1 MSKLDSNIQKLWA
14 DRIKPQPMFDVLQRA
29 HIQEQNGEYLA
40 RMEIGDTPGF
50 QNTEMHRLLGKFAG
64 EPLRYSPSSGEMRL
78 KNAVYA
84 SQWPG
89 VSEIDMSLTIA
100 PANFLISAA
109 MASVSRPGDVIY
121 LPDPGFPSYLLA
133 ANFLNLKVVYYSS
146 LANIELTIRQTIE
159 ETKLIP
165 RIVVINNPSNPLG
178 LAIDGFVFK
187 DLITYLEESNVQLIL
202 DETYINLVY
211 EDINPRIDSNLA
223 IRIRSFSKEH
233 CSPGLRIGYALAPK
247 NQSKVMSDFVSL
259 SISCTPKFIQLAVA
273 EYLESENAII
283 FTAQVRNEMKRR
295 FEILQDTIPEKHFL
309 AKPNSAFYALI
320 RVEDD
325 AEAFEFLMRRNVS
338 TCPGSKFG
346 KMSTNSLRISL
357 AGSGESFQKDLTML
371 QVGLEQ
377 YLNR

>member
-1 MSKLDSNIQKLWA
+1 MNELDSNTQKLWA
-14 DRIKPQPMFDVLQRA
+14 DRIQPQPMFDVLQRA

-50 QNTEMHRLLGKFAG
+50 QNSEMHRLLAKFAG
-64 EPLRYSPSSGEMRL
+64 EPFRYSPSSGEKRL
-78 KNAVYA
+78 KDAVFA
-84 SQWPG
+84 SQWPDF
-89 VSEIDMSLTIA
+89 SEIDMSITVA

-109 MASVSRPGDVIY
+109 MASVSRPGDVVY
-121 LPDPGFPSYLLA
+121 LPDPGFPTYLLA
-133 ANFLNLKVVYYSS
+133 ANFLNLKIVYYSS
-146 LANIELTIRQTIE
+146 LEDLEISIRQTIE
-159 ETKLIP
+159 DTKLIP

-178 LAIDGFVFK
+178 LAIEGTVFR
-187 DLITYLEESNVQLIL
+187 DLVNYLEGSNVQLIL

-211 EDINPRIDSNLA
+211 EEINPRIESNLA

-259 SISCTPKFIQLAVA
+259 SISCAPKFIQLAIA
-273 EYLESENAII
+273 EYLESENAKS
-283 FTAQVRNEMKRR
+283 FTVEVRNEMKRR
-295 FEILQDTIPEKHFL
+295 FQILQHTIPEKSFL
-309 AKPNSAFYALI
+309 ARPNSAFYALI

-346 KMSTNSLRISL
+346 RRSANSLRISL
-357 AGSGESFQKDLTML
+357 VGSAALFPKDLRL
-371 QVGLEQ
+371 LKVALEE
-377 YLNR
+377 YRNR